1 MWAEDD
7 GEDDDDD
14 DEEDDEEVEDDDEE
28 DDEEEEEEDV
38 GMDCCGLCPFLSAVR
53 GGDGVWAV
61 SVPGPCEGSAG
72 AGEASRAGDDCF
84 DDDCCFSLS
93 SADFSGGLSLFL
105 RRGSSF
111 CSAGLDFGPESDVGI
126 FTGLRPSFFSVF
138 FFLSFFPFP
147 CF

>member
-1 MWAEDD
+1 
-7 GEDDDDD
+7 
-14 DEEDDEEVEDDDEE
+14 
-28 DDEEEEEEDV
+28 
-38 GMDCCGLCPFLSAVR
+38 MDCCGLCPFLSAVR

-105 RRGSSF
+105 
-111 CSAGLDFGPESDVGI
+111 
-126 FTGLRPSFFSVF
+126 
-138 FFLSFFPFP
+138 
-147 CF
+147 